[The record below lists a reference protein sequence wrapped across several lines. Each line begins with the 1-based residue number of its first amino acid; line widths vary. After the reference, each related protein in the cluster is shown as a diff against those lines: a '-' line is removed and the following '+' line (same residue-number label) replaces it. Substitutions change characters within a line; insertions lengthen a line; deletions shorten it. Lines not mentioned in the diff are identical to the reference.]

1 MNDAPFDHAAAR
13 AAELAA
19 VQGYA
24 YVDGT
29 YMPLAEATIP
39 LVERGFLRSDVT
51 YDAIHVWKGR
61 IFRLHDHIARFRAS
75 IAGLKMS
82 LPHTDAEIA
91 GILKECTRRQGLD
104 DAFLM
109 LICTR
114 GMPYPGSRDPR
125 MSRNRLYAY
134 ATPFV
139 RIASEQAQKDGLK
152 MILARTQRIPSA
164 ALDQRIKNF
173 HWLDLT
179 MSLFEAYDRDAEVTV
194 LPTADGAITEGPGF
208 NVFVVKNGVLATPDH
223 GMFEGIT
230 RRTVTEIAADL
241 QVKCEVRRVRAE
253 ELADADEIFIS
264 STAGGIAP
272 VSVFDGKPVGSGR
285 PGTLTTRLIDI
296 YWQRHADP
304 ALNTPVDDDAPNGT
318 AADSTIA
325 TA

>member
-1 MNDAPFDHAAAR
+1 MNDANPNATWDAYEAAR
-13 AAELAA
+13 ATEREG
-19 VQGYA
+19 VKGYA

-39 LVERGFLRSDVT
+39 IVERGFLRSDVT
-51 YDAIHVWKGR
+51 YDAIHVWQGR

-82 LPHTDAEIA
+82 LPHTDQQIA
-91 GILKECTRRQGLD
+91 DIVVECTRRQGLR
-104 DAFLM
+104 DAFIM

-114 GMPYPGSRDPR
+114 GMPWPGSRDPR

-134 ATPFV
+134 AQPFV
-139 RIASEQAQKDGLK
+139 RIATEQQQQDGLK
-152 MILARTQRIPSA
+152 MILPRTQRIPSA

-179 MSLFEAYDRDAEVTV
+179 MSLFEAYDRGADVTV
-194 LPTADGAITEGPGF
+194 LPTADGAVTEGPGF

-223 GMFEGIT
+223 NMFEGIT

-241 QVKCEVRRVRAE
+241 QVKCEIRRVRAE
-253 ELADADEIFIS
+253 ELAEADEIFIC

-272 VSVFDGKPVGSGR
+272 VTVFDGKPVGTGR
-285 PGTLTTRLIDI
+285 PGALTTRLTDV

-304 ALNTPVDDDAPNGT
+304 AFSTAVDFAPT
-318 AADSTIA
+318 A
-325 TA
+325 

>member
-1 MNDAPFDHAAAR
+1 MSDARIDYEAVR
-13 AAELAA
+13 EAERAA

-24 YVDGT
+24 YVDGR
-29 YMPLAEATIP
+29 YMPLADATIP

-51 YDAIHVWKGR
+51 YDAIHVWQGS
-61 IFRLHDHIARFRAS
+61 IFRLQDHIARFRAS
-75 IAGLKMS
+75 IAALKMS
-82 LPHTDAEIA
+82 LPHTDEEIA
-91 GILKECTRRQGLD
+91 DILAECTRRQGLR

-114 GMPYPGSRDPR
+114 GMPHPGSRDPR

-152 MILARTQRIPSA
+152 MILATTQRIPSA

-179 MSLFEAYDRDAEVTV
+179 MSLFEAYDRGAEVTV

-208 NVFVVKNGVLATPDH
+208 NVFVVKNGVLATPHH

-241 QVKCEVRRVRAE
+241 QVKCEIRRVCAE
-253 ELADADEIFIS
+253 EMAEADEIFIS
-264 STAGGIAP
+264 STAGGIAS
-272 VSVFDGKPVGSGR
+272 VTVFDGKKVGTGK
-285 PGTLTTRLIDI
+285 PGALTTRFTEI
-296 YWQRHADP
+296 YWQRHEDP
-304 ALNTPVDDDAPNGT
+304 ALATPVDFGT
-318 AADSTIA
+318 HSD
-325 TA
+325 

>member
-1 MNDAPFDHAAAR
+1 MNDAPIHDDLAAYEAAR
-13 AAELAA
+13 AAERSA

-29 YMPLAEATIP
+29 YMPLADATIP

-51 YDAIHVWKGR
+51 YDAIHVWQGR

-75 IAGLKMS
+75 IAGLRMH
-82 LPHTDAEIA
+82 LPHADREIA
-91 GILKECTRRQGLD
+91 DILVECTRRQGLR

-134 ATPFV
+134 AQPFV
-139 RIASEQAQKDGLK
+139 RIATEQQQRDGLR
-152 MILARTQRIPSA
+152 MILAATQRIPSA

-179 MSLFEAYDRDAEVTV
+179 MSLFEAYERGAEVTV
-194 LPTADGAITEGPGF
+194 LPTADGAVTEGPGF
-208 NVFVVKNGVLATPDH
+208 NVFVVKGGVLATPDH
-223 GMFEGIT
+223 NLFEGIT
-230 RRTVTEIAADL
+230 RRTVAEIAADL
-241 QVKCEVRRVRAE
+241 QVKCEIRRVGAE
-253 ELADADEIFIS
+253 EMAEADEIFIS

-272 VSVFDGKPVGSGR
+272 VTVFDGRPVGTGQ
-285 PGTLTTRLIDI
+285 PGPLTARLTEI
-296 YWQRHADP
+296 YWERHADP
-304 ALNTPVDDDAPNGT
+304 AFSTEVDFGPAS
-318 AADSTIA
+318 A
-325 TA
+325 

>member
-1 MNDAPFDHAAAR
+1 MNDAHVDHA

-19 VQGYA
+19 VQGHA

-51 YDAIHVWKGR
+51 YDAIHVWNGR
-61 IFRLHDHIARFRAS
+61 IFRLDDHIARFRAS

-82 LPHTDAEIA
+82 LPHTDQDIA
-91 GILKECTRRQGLD
+91 DILKECTRRQGLR

-114 GMPYPGSRDPR
+114 GMPHPGSRDPR

-134 ATPFV
+134 AQPFV
-139 RIASEQAQKDGLK
+139 RIATEQQQKDGLK
-152 MILARTQRIPSA
+152 MILSKTQRIPSA

-179 MSLFEAYDRDAEVTV
+179 MSLFEAYDRGAEVTV

-208 NVFVVKNGVLATPDH
+208 NVFIVRNGVLATPDH

-230 RRTVTEIAADL
+230 RRTVTEIASDL
-241 QVKCEVRRVRAE
+241 QVKCEIRRVRAE
-253 ELADADEIFIS
+253 EVAEADEIFIS

-272 VSVFDGKPVGSGR
+272 VTMFDGKPVGTGK
-285 PGTLTTRLIDI
+285 PGALTTRLIDI

-304 ALNTPVDDDAPNGT
+304 AITTEVAFDPTPG
-318 AADSTIA
+318 
-325 TA
+325 

>member
-1 MNDAPFDHAAAR
+1 MNDANPNSTREAYEAAR
-13 AAELAA
+13 AAERDA

-29 YMPLAEATIP
+29 YMPLADASIP
-39 LVERGFLRSDVT
+39 IVERGFLRSDVT
-51 YDAIHVWKGR
+51 YDAIHVWQGR

-82 LPHTDAEIA
+82 LPHSDEEIAEI
-91 GILKECTRRQGLD
+91 IVECTRRQGLR
-104 DAFLM
+104 DAFIM

-125 MSRNRLYAY
+125 MSRNRLYIY
-134 ATPFV
+134 AQPFV
-139 RIASEQAQKDGLK
+139 RIATEAQQQAGLK
-152 MILARTQRIPSA
+152 MILARTQRIASA

-179 MSLFEAYDRDAEVTV
+179 MSLFEAFDRGAEVTV
-194 LPTADGAITEGPGF
+194 LPTADGAVTEGPGF
-208 NVFVVKNGVLATPDH
+208 NVFVVRNGVLATPDH
-223 GMFEGIT
+223 NMFEGIT

-241 QVKCEVRRVRAE
+241 QVKCEIRRIRGE
-253 ELADADEIFIS
+253 ELAEADEIFIS

-272 VSVFDGKPVGSGR
+272 VTVFDGKPVGTGR
-285 PGTLTTRLIDI
+285 PGALTTRLIDV

-304 ALNTPVDDDAPNGT
+304 AFSDAIDFGP
-318 AADSTIA
+318 AA
-325 TA
+325 

>member
-1 MNDAPFDHAAAR
+1 MDAMNDDAAAR
-13 AAELAA
+13 EAEHAA

-61 IFRLHDHIARFRAS
+61 IFRLDDHIARFRAS
-75 IAGLKMS
+75 IAALKMS
-82 LPHTDAEIA
+82 LPHTDAQIA
-91 GILKECTRRQGLD
+91 DILKQCTHRLGLP

-114 GMPYPGSRDPR
+114 GMPHPGSRDPR

-134 ATPFV
+134 AQPFV
-139 RIASEQAQKDGLK
+139 RIATEQQQKDGLK
-152 MILARTQRIPSA
+152 MILATTQRIPSA

-179 MSLFEAYDRDAEVTV
+179 MSLFEAYDRGAEVTV

-208 NVFVVKNGVLATPDH
+208 NVFIVKNGVLATPDH

-230 RRTVTEIAADL
+230 RRTVTEIASDL
-241 QVKCEVRRVRAE
+241 QVKCDIRRISAE
-253 ELADADEIFIS
+253 EMAEADEIFIS

-272 VSVFDGKPVGSGR
+272 VTAFDGEPVGTGT
-285 PGTLTTRLIDI
+285 PGALTTRLIDI
-296 YWQRHADP
+296 YWQRHEDP
-304 ALNTPVDDDAPNGT
+304 ALTTPVDDPAAP
-318 AADSTIA
+318 A
-325 TA
+325 

>member
-1 MNDAPFDHAAAR
+1 MNGINPNSTRAAYDAAR
-13 AAELAA
+13 EAELAA
-19 VQGYA
+19 VQGCA

-29 YMPLAEATIP
+29 YMPLAEASIP

-51 YDAIHVWKGR
+51 YDAIHVWQGR
-61 IFRLHDHIARFRAS
+61 IFRLADHIARFRAS

-82 LPHTDAEIA
+82 LPHTDEEIAEIL
-91 GILKECTRRQGLD
+91 IECTRRQGLR

-134 ATPFV
+134 AQPFV
-139 RIASEQAQKDGLK
+139 RIASEQQQKDGLR
-152 MILARTQRIPSA
+152 MILPKTQRIPSA

-179 MSLFEAYDRDAEVTV
+179 MSLFEAFDRGADVTI
-194 LPTADGAITEGPGF
+194 LPTADGAVTEGPGF
-208 NVFVVKNGVLATPDH
+208 NVFIVKNGVLATPDH
-223 GMFEGIT
+223 NMFEGIT

-241 QVKCEVRRVRAE
+241 QVTCEIRRIRAE
-253 ELADADEIFIS
+253 EMAEADEIFIS

-272 VSVFDGKPVGSGR
+272 VTMFDGKPVGTGT
-285 PGTLTTRLIDI
+285 PGALTTRLTDI

-304 ALNTPVDDDAPNGT
+304 AITTEVDFTP
-318 AADSTIA
+318 AA
-325 TA
+325 

>member
-1 MNDAPFDHAAAR
+1 MDAMNDADALR

-75 IAGLKMS
+75 IAGLRMT
-82 LPHTDAEIA
+82 LLHTDEEIIE
-91 GILKECTRRQGLD
+91 ILKECTRRTGLR

-114 GMPYPGSRDPR
+114 GMPHPGSRDPR

-134 ATPFV
+134 AQPFV
-139 RIASEQAQKDGLK
+139 RIASEQQQNDGLH
-152 MILARTQRIPSA
+152 MILSKTQRISSA

-179 MSLFEAYDRDAEVTV
+179 MSLFEAYERDAEVTV

-208 NVFVVKNGVLATPDH
+208 NVFIVKNGVLATPDH

-230 RRTVTEIAADL
+230 RRTVTEIASDL
-241 QVKCEVRRVRAE
+241 QVTCEIRRVRAE
-253 ELADADEIFIS
+253 ELAEADEIFIS
-264 STAGGIAP
+264 STAGGISP
-272 VSVFDGKPVGSGR
+272 VTTFDGRPVGDGT
-285 PGTLTTRLIDI
+285 PGVLTTRLTDI
-296 YWQRHADP
+296 YWQRHEDP
-304 ALNTPVDDDAPNGT
+304 ALTTAIDDTPST
-318 AADSTIA
+318 A
-325 TA
+325 